1 MASTQQSVIGIVPA
15 AGLATRL
22 NRCMCAKELLPVGET
37 EGREG
42 RRLRAVSEYLI
53 DAMAAAGADRLCIV
67 INSEKHD
74 VVRFYGSGISSGV
87 PIAYVC
93 QDRPEGMAHAIDCA
107 YPWLRDATVLMGM
120 PDTVVRPADAL
131 QKLRVLHDREGADIS
146 LAIAPTREP
155 HRLGP
160 VTWDGSGRVIEVLD
174 KPQTPPHNRVW
185 TVACWAPRFTE
196 FLHQYVASSS
206 ITGEVVLGH
215 VFQAA
220 VEDGFNVRALWFPA
234 GEYIDIGTLEGLR
247 FAQQTAAT
255 ELDVTS

>member
-1 MASTQQSVIGIVPA
+1 MLT
-15 AGLATRL
+15 
-22 NRCMCAKELLPVGET
+22 
-37 EGREG
+37 
-42 RRLRAVSEYLI
+42 
-53 DAMAAAGADRLCIV
+53 
-67 INSEKHD
+67 
-74 VVRFYGSGISSGV
+74 
-87 PIAYVC
+87 
-93 QDRPEGMAHAIDCA
+93 
-107 YPWLRDATVLMGM
+107 
-120 PDTVVRPADAL
+120 
-131 QKLRVLHDREGADIS
+131 
-146 LAIAPTREP
+146 
-155 HRLGP
+155 
-160 VTWDGSGRVIEVLD
+160 LD

-206 ITGEVVLGH
+206 ITGVVVLGH

>member
-1 MASTQQSVIGIVPA
+1 
-15 AGLATRL
+15 
-22 NRCMCAKELLPVGET
+22 MCAKELLPVGET
-37 EGREG
+37 DGRDG

-53 DAMAAAGADRLCIV
+53 DAMAAAGADRVCVV
-67 INSEKHD
+67 INAEKHD
-74 VVRFYGSGISSGV
+74 VVRFYGSGMSNGV

-120 PDTVVRPADAL
+120 PDTVVRPPDSL
-131 QKLRVLHDREGADIS
+131 QKLRALHDHEGADIS

-160 VTWDGSGRVIEVLD
+160 VTWDVSGRVIEILD
-174 KPQTPPHNRVW
+174 KPNSPPHNRVW

-196 FLHQYVASSS
+196 FLHHFLASSS
-206 ITGEVVLGH
+206 PAGELVLGH

-220 VEDGFNVRALWFPA
+220 VDEGFNARALWFPD
-234 GEYIDIGTLEGLR
+234 GEYLDIGTLEGLR
-247 FAQQTAAT
+247 FAQQAVAT
-255 ELDVTS
+255 ELNVTS